1 MTGKTKL
8 EKFVQLRPI
17 YKLKKQF
24 QFVHVWLAV
33 ALHGKRLFDKLF
45 MALSL
50 KLFSDAARCFRRKL
64 IDVVQD

>member
-8 EKFVQLRPI
+8 ENFVKLRSI

-33 ALHGKRLFDKLF
+33 AQHGNDFLINFSWLFL
-45 MALSL
+45 
-50 KLFSDAARCFRRKL
+50 
-64 IDVVQD
+64 